1 MAHLVMANLH
11 GPRQL
16 IIHVVATAPLVR
28 ADHSEPEIDT
38 VHTPMQPYRLH
49 TVQIDQV
56 LIPDQGV
63 PCCQFSVASLRGPD

>member
-1 MAHLVMANLH
+1 
-11 GPRQL
+11 
-16 IIHVVATAPLVR
+16 
-28 ADHSEPEIDT
+28 